1 MIRGVVFDLDGTL
14 LDTEKLYRRFWVEAA
29 RQMGY
34 PMEDRHALM
43 IRSMAADMAEPLLKR
58 EVCLDFDYHAVRALR
73 RKIME
78 EYIDENG
85 VEPKPGLLP
94 MIRDLQRMHVRIAL
108 ATATPEARARKYLRM
123 VGVEDAF
130 DAVACAEMVAHGKP
144 APDVYLLAAQKL
156 NLPPEEL
163 LGVEDSPSGVKSA
176 HAAGMTVAMIP
187 DQDRPTAQIAA
198 LCALVAPTLESI
210 APFVENSFSHAYGVP
225 APSKREVSAKLT
237 EGEKS

>member
-1 MIRGVVFDLDGTL
+1 MNAVKLLALDLDGTL

-58 EVCLDFDYHAVRALR
+58 EVCPDFDYHAVRALR

-78 EYIDENG
+78 DYIDENG

-144 APDVYLLAAQKL
+144 APDVFLKAHEKAGERAEDCLVL
-156 NLPPEEL
+156 
-163 LGVEDSPSGVKSA
+163 EDSEAGVQA
-176 HAAGMTVAMIP
+176 AYAAGIDVICVP
-187 DQDRPTAQIAA
+187 DIK
-198 LCALVAPTLESI
+198 
-210 APFVENSFSHAYGVP
+210 
-225 APSKREVSAKLT
+225 APSEAVRRMAWAVLPSLYEVSGILQL
-237 EGEKS
+237 